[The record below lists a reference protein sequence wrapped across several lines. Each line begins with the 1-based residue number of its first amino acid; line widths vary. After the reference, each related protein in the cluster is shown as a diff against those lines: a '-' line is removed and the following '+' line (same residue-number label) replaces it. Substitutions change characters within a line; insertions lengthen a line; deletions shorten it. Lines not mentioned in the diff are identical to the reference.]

1 MAPGDA
7 AGNMSHHTQAHPRG
21 FNQDVIGVARHREPD
36 VRSNDVAV
44 DFGISESEKLRAATL
59 VVESGRW

>member
-1 MAPGDA
+1 
-7 AGNMSHHTQAHPRG
+7 MSHHTQAHPRG